1 MQKYSI
7 GWLSLV
13 GRMHDERSPV
23 LRNAPSINFDD
34 AKPAISNAEPSVSA
48 PAVSQLA
55 SRVSGMKGNT
65 IVLPV
70 CGRNVAFTL
79 KVIAAPDVE
88 SKTIVFSGNERNQAL
103 LSETSLDDL
112 IPSF

>member
-1 MQKYSI
+1 MMK
-7 GWLSLV
+7 
-13 GRMHDERSPV
+13 RSPV

-79 KVIAAPDVE
+79 KVIAAPHRSAHRGRLADVE
-88 SKTIVFSGNERNQAL
+88 NSAAA
-103 LSETSLDDL
+103 
-112 IPSF
+112 